1 MKNDKGEKSLNT
13 IIGKGAHL
21 EGKIE
26 VNGGIRI
33 DGEVKG
39 KISCSDTLSVGSDG
53 VVEADLEAKHVIIEG
68 KVNGNIFASEK
79 LELQSTSV
87 VMGELTTKRLMV
99 EEGAL
104 FHGKCNMREEKEHPE
119 QEQE

>member
-1 MKNDKGEKSLNT
+1 MKNDKGEKGLNT
-13 IIGKGAHL
+13 IIGKGTHL

-39 KISCSDTLSVGSDG
+39 KITCSDTLTVGSDG
-53 VVEADLEAKHVIIEG
+53 IVEADLEAKHIIIEG
-68 KVNGNIFASEK
+68 KVNGNIFTSEK

-87 VMGELTTKRLMV
+87 VIGEFTTKRLMV

-104 FHGKCNMREEKEHPE
+104 FHGKCNMREEKEHPGKE
-119 QEQE
+119 